1 MAFLSIPNV
10 AIRGI
15 AACVPPKIQENRD
28 IPFYT
33 REEAEKVIATT
44 GVERRHVVSD
54 GITASDLCLKA
65 CEKLIDE
72 LGWEAESIDLICNV
86 TQTSDYINHPNVF
99 VLHEKLGLK
108 QNCMALDLFHG
119 CPGWVMGMSTVASLM
134 SHGTLRRGIMLD
146 GDCITRTCYAYD
158 RESVPLFGD
167 CGTATAFEYTE
178 EAASMLFHTGTISA
192 DGKALARE
200 IGGHRN
206 PFTVETFIKDQ
217 DKLSGKAEPTA
228 DDHLMDGMSVFSF
241 GITVPPKSIKQL
253 CEHYG
258 KNMEEV
264 DKVIL
269 HQGNLFMVNK
279 IAKKLK
285 VAKDKVPSCL
295 GEYGN
300 TTSTSIPLTIVS
312 QCRKEYEEEALKTIA
327 CGYGTGLSWGTVYL
341 ETSHIKCPEVIIY

>member
-65 CEKLIDE
+65 CEKLIEE

-146 GDCITRTCYAYD
+146 GLR
-158 RESVPLFGD
+158 
-167 CGTATAFEYTE
+167 
-178 EAASMLFHTGTISA
+178 H
-192 DGKALARE
+192 
-200 IGGHRN
+200 
-206 PFTVETFIKDQ
+206 
-217 DKLSGKAEPTA
+217 
-228 DDHLMDGMSVFSF
+228 
-241 GITVPPKSIKQL
+241 
-253 CEHYG
+253 
-258 KNMEEV
+258 
-264 DKVIL
+264 
-269 HQGNLFMVNK
+269 
-279 IAKKLK
+279 
-285 VAKDKVPSCL
+285 
-295 GEYGN
+295 
-300 TTSTSIPLTIVS
+300 
-312 QCRKEYEEEALKTIA
+312 
-327 CGYGTGLSWGTVYL
+327 
-341 ETSHIKCPEVIIY
+341 SHSL